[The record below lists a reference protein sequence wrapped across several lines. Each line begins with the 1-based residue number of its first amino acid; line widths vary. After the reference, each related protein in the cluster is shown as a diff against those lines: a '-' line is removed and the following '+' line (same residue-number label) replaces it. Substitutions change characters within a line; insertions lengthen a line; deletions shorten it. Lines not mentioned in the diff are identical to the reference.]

1 MLGARQQ
8 GGTGLPTS
16 AVPRSFPTA
25 TGGQRH
31 PGELCHRRPPAM
43 YSHVHDDDHVLW
55 GGGTLDVPVGCRR
68 GSAGLTHFGGGPR
81 PCWVKP
87 KSKALPQHGRPG
99 SCAKSARAPMAAV
112 TTPEQ
117 GAEMRQRRAS
127 GGEDAARRGTAD
139 CQRPA
144 ARYRISLMSSKC

>member
-68 GSAGLTHFGGGPR
+68 GSAGLTHFGGGTPTLLGEAQEQSSATAR
-81 PCWVKP
+81 AAGELCQECPCTHGCGDP
-87 KSKALPQHGRPG
+87 GARSRDEAAAGERRRGCGTARHGRLP
-99 SCAKSARAPMAAV
+99 A
-112 TTPEQ
+112 T
-117 GAEMRQRRAS
+117 RRS
-127 GGEDAARRGTAD
+127 VPYQPNE
-139 CQRPA
+139 
-144 ARYRISLMSSKC
+144 L